1 MEKKK
6 DVMNGTMN
14 TKVYIVDECAFKIKS
29 DEVDF
34 ENPIL
39 KENGS
44 NKLSGM
50 YSYYFRGK
58 KTNLWPEGRL
68 YLAENCFKTK
78 KEAIA
83 KLKKIVLETIEENLI
98 LIENLE
104 NENKKLYKIME
115 DLKHE

>member
-1 MEKKK
+1 
-6 DVMNGTMN
+6 MNGTMN
-14 TKVYIVDECAFKIKS
+14 TKAYIVDEISFKIKR

-34 ENPIL
+34 NNPIL

-68 YLAENCFKTK
+68 YLAENCFNTE
-78 KEAIA
+78 KEAKE
-83 KLKKIVLETIEENLI
+83 KLKTIIKDTIEQNSI
-98 LIENLE
+98 LIDNL
-104 NENKKLYKIME
+104 NSENKKLFIKLAELNNVQING
-115 DLKHE
+115 